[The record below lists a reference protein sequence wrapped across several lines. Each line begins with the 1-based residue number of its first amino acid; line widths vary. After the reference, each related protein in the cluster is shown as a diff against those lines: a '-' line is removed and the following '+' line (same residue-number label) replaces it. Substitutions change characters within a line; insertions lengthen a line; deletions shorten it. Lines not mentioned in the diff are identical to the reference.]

1 MTMGTKVRLLVGSD
15 SAGFDYKDAILADM
29 KSDDRVESVEDLGVY
44 AGKLEDG
51 SYPSVAIAAGTK
63 ISAGEADRAILV
75 CGTGIGVAIAANK
88 VPGIRAAV
96 IHDTY
101 VARQGVEHDDVNVA
115 CIGAWVIGRRIA
127 EDVVTAFLSAQFST
141 DPDFRRR
148 VQQLADMEAA
158 ARDRDTVGGGRS
170 EGGG

>member
-1 MTMGTKVRLLVGSD
+1 MGNKVRLLVGSD

-88 VPGIRAAV
+88 VPGIRATVA
-96 IHDTY
+96 HDSLS
-101 VARQGVEHDDVNVA
+101 VERSILSNDCQVLTL
-115 CIGAWVIGRRIA
+115 GQRVIG
-127 EDVVTAFLSAQFST
+127 L
-141 DPDFRRR
+141 
-148 VQQLADMEAA
+148 QLARRLAKEWLGYVFDPSSPSNAKVAEIIEYE
-158 ARDRDTVGGGRS
+158 DTITG
-170 EGGG
+170 

>member
-1 MTMGTKVRLLVGSD
+1 MGTKVRLLVGSD

-88 VPGIRAAV
+88 VPGIRATVA
-96 IHDTY
+96 HDFFS
-101 VARQGVEHDDVNVA
+101 VERSILSNDCQVLTL
-115 CIGAWVIGRRIA
+115 GQRVIG
-127 EDVVTAFLSAQFST
+127 L
-141 DPDFRRR
+141 
-148 VQQLADMEAA
+148 QLARRLAKEWLGYVFDPSSPSNAKVAEIIEYEDMIS
-158 ARDRDTVGGGRS
+158 G
-170 EGGG
+170 

>member
-1 MTMGTKVRLLVGSD
+1 MSRPIRLLVGSD

-63 ISAGEADRAILV
+63 IAAGEADRAILV

-88 VPGIRAAV
+88 VPGIRATVA
-96 IHDTY
+96 HDSFS
-101 VARQGVEHDDVNVA
+101 VERSILSNDCQVLTL
-115 CIGAWVIGRRIA
+115 GQRVIG
-127 EDVVTAFLSAQFST
+127 L
-141 DPDFRRR
+141 
-148 VQQLADMEAA
+148 QLARRLAREWLGYVFDPTSPSNAKVAEIIEYEDMI
-158 ARDRDTVGGGRS
+158 TG
-170 EGGG
+170 